1 MKYRVRYVIMCLYVT
16 KEGTNMIAKQLCF
29 PPDSYNFIK
38 RVSSFVRMTKLL
50 IYIGM
55 HIIDCGYI
63 DKYNAD
69 ITF

>member
-1 MKYRVRYVIMCLYVT
+1 
-16 KEGTNMIAKQLCF
+16 MIAKQLCF